1 MKFCFFPWVRNEPG
15 VGDSSQRASN
25 ATHIDKVCHA
35 TIPSAGERQ
44 LRVVSHYKHLGAIKA
59 TTARLN
65 PELMAR
71 CGAASLAKRAVSTR
85 VVSAPS
91 THICLRLAVA
101 SAIHSSLLY
110 ASIMWPKFPCAVY
123 RALAAAYAPP
133 LRKAV
138 NRQWPPKRPGRPL
151 GRDEVLLRA
160 CCFVTIF
167 GVARGTAAPLF
178 TPYAGPSILA
188 AFVLPQRARTGVRL
202 LQTICPTIMPLYQ
215 QS

>member
-1 MKFCFFPWVRNEPG
+1 MCHVATSHGLRLQFTSGIKMKFCFFSWERNEPG

-71 CGAASLAKRAVSTR
+71 CGAASLAKRAVPSTR
-85 VVSAPS
+85 
-91 THICLRLAVA
+91 ICLRLAVA

-110 ASIMWPKFPCAVY
+110 ASIMWPKLPCAVY
-123 RALAAAYAPP
+123 RALAATYVPP

-151 GRDEVLLRA
+151 GRDEVLLHA
-160 CCFVTIF
+160 CCFVTILALR
-167 GVARGTAAPLF
+167 VARLRFFSRLMLGQVSWRPLF
-178 TPYAGPSILA
+178 CRSGSGLA
-188 AFVLPQRARTGVRL
+188 
-202 LQTICPTIMPLYQ
+202 
-215 QS
+215 